1 MFMSSRVFS
10 WRGEEK
16 VKWKKRKEKKSSG
29 YNYVDLNSS
38 SGVSGD
44 RAGSPTAQFL
54 HVLLI
59 VEQVNEDRC

>member
-1 MFMSSRVFS
+1 MSSRVSS

-16 VKWKKRKEKKSSG
+16 VKWEKKRKEKKSSG
-29 YNYVDLNSS
+29 NNYVDLNSS

-44 RAGSPTAQFL
+44 QTGSPTAQFL